1 MPQPSVH
8 ARYLAA
14 DRSYREHAASCSG
27 CDLSAPADGGCEG
40 ARLYESFT
48 RLQDAYLTHL
58 KCQRPQGR

>member
-1 MPQPSVH
+1 MPQPSVR

-27 CDLSAPADGGCEG
+27 CVLSAPADGGCEG

-48 RLQDAYLTHL
+48 RLQDAYLNL
-58 KCQRPQGR
+58 QRQQRR